1 MRQEATEDL
10 GSELPPGFTQMFP
23 EARVPST
30 IRVRIRPVPGEGGEG
45 QGRAG
50 RGGHAHRGPCSATGE
65 VLK

>member
-23 EARVPST
+23 EARVPGT
-30 IRVRIRPVPGEGGEG
+30 MRVRIRPVPGERGG

-50 RGGHAHRGPCSATGE
+50 VGGHAHPGPC
-65 VLK
+65 